1 MRRSLAAL
9 LIALAPLPAA
19 ADCPTVPE
27 VARLAAAILDRRP
40 APPPPADLSLAD
52 ALCAR
57 DRLVAVLAQPWGD
70 QLGWKVAP
78 GTPPLSGALLHGTLR
93 LRAGETFPTGTAPIL
108 PAGFGIVPQVA
119 AGLVLRIRDDAIA
132 TAGSD
137 HVALLR
143 HVEAV
148 FPFLDLTDRVHPPR
162 VALTPARALSLN
174 LGSRLGVLG
183 EAVPA
188 EASPDFAR
196 ALGTMTVT
204 LSDGVREVA
213 RGNGAA
219 GHPLDALAWLLRDLA
234 AQGRRLR
241 AGEHVAIA
249 GLTPA
254 VAAMP
259 ATYRAS
265 YAGLAARPVAVDVR
279 LQ

>member
-1 MRRSLAAL
+1 MRRSLAAV

-19 ADCPTVPE
+19 AECPPVPE

-40 APPPPADLSLAD
+40 APPPPTDMSLAD

-57 DRLVAVLAQPWGD
+57 DRLVAALAQPWGD
-70 QLGWKVAP
+70 QVGWKVAP
-78 GTPPLSGALLHGTLR
+78 GTPPLAGALLHGTLR
-93 LRAGETFPTGTAPIL
+93 LRAGETFPPGATPVL
-108 PAGFGIVPQVA
+108 PARFGIMPQVA
-119 AGLVLRIRDDAIA
+119 AGLVLRIRDDGIE
-132 TAGSD
+132 AGGDD
-137 HVALLR
+137 HIALLR

-148 FPFLDLTDRVHPPR
+148 FPFLDLTDRVHPPG
-162 VALTPARALSLN
+162 VAWTPALALSLN

-183 EAVPA
+183 EALPA
-188 EASPDFAR
+188 EPSAAFAR
-196 ALGTMTVT
+196 ALGEMTVT
-204 LSDGVREVA
+204 LSAAGQEVA
-213 RGNGAA
+213 RGGTREN
-219 GHPLDALAWLLRDLA
+219 PLDALAWLVRDLA

-259 ATYRAS
+259 ATYSAS
-265 YAGLAARPVAVDVR
+265 YAGLGARPLTVDVR

>member
-19 ADCPTVPE
+19 AECPPVPE

-40 APPPPADLSLAD
+40 APLPAAAMSQAD

-70 QLGWKVAP
+70 QVGWKVAP
-78 GTPPLSGALLHGTLR
+78 GTPPLAGALLHGTLR
-93 LRAGETFPTGTAPIL
+93 LRAGDTFPPGTAPVL
-108 PAGFGIVPQVA
+108 PARFGIVPQVA
-119 AGLVLRIRDDAIA
+119 AGLVLRIRDDGIE
-132 TAGSD
+132 TAGDD
-137 HVALLR
+137 HLALLR
-143 HVEAV
+143 HLEAV
-148 FPFLDLTDRVHPPR
+148 FPFLDLTDRVHPPG
-162 VALTPARALSLN
+162 VAWTPALALSLN

-183 EAVPA
+183 EALPA
-188 EASPDFAR
+188 EPSAAFAR
-196 ALGTMTVT
+196 ALGEMTVT
-204 LSDGVREVA
+204 LSAAGQEVA
-213 RGNGAA
+213 RGGTREN
-219 GHPLDALAWLLRDLA
+219 PLDALASLVRDLG

-259 ATYRAS
+259 ATYRAH
-265 YAGLAARPVAVDVR
+265 YAGLGARPLTVDVR

>member
-1 MRRSLAAL
+1 MRRSLAVL

-19 ADCPTVPE
+19 ADCPPVPE

-40 APPPPADLSLAD
+40 APPPPTLSLAD
-52 ALCAR
+52 AACAR
-57 DRLVAVLAQPWGD
+57 DRLVALLAQPWGD
-70 QLGWKVAP
+70 PVGWKVAP
-78 GTPPLSGALLHGTLR
+78 GTLPLAGVMLHATLR
-93 LRAGETFPTGTAPIL
+93 LRAGETFGAGTTPVL
-108 PAGFGIVPQVA
+108 PARFGIVPQVA
-119 AGLVLRIRDDAIA
+119 AGLVLRIRDDGIEA
-132 TAGSD
+132 AGDD
-137 HVALLR
+137 HLALLC

-148 FPFLDLTDRVHPPR
+148 FPFLDLTDRVHPPG
-162 VALTPARALSLN
+162 VAWTPALALSLN

-188 EASPDFAR
+188 EPSAAFAQ
-196 ALGTMTVT
+196 ALGAMTVT
-204 LSDGVREVA
+204 LSDDTREVA
-213 RGNGAA
+213 RGTGA
-219 GHPLDALAWLLRDLA
+219 GVHPLDALAWLVRDLA

-259 ATYRAS
+259 TTYRARF
-265 YAGLAARPVAVDVR
+265 AGLGAQPLTVDVR